1 MRDNEEAAGAVGVD
15 IRWTKIL
22 CYLQAAPFLALTGG
36 LLALQKGRISPMGSF
51 SLTDFTVYIIFI
63 VLIGGIGS
71 IEGPL
76 IGTVLFFVLRE
87 YLADFGSSYLIVLG
101 LASIAVIVVEPGGL
115 WGLLRR
121 TLLRNDIFPVTHRMK
136 R

>member
-1 MRDNEEAAGAVGVD
+1 
-15 IRWTKIL
+15 
-22 CYLQAAPFLALTGG
+22 
-36 LLALQKGRISPMGSF
+36 MGSF